1 MKPSRLLDAQGNPI
15 ALGKE
20 LGRGGEGAVFDV
32 IGQPDAVAKV
42 YLKPPSAQHAA
53 KLSAMARMATPP
65 LLNIA
70 AWPTGTLQDPSG
82 TVAGFMMP
90 KVGGHEPVF
99 KLYGPKLRLQEFPTA
114 DWRFLIHAAAN
125 AARSFS
131 TVHAAGLVIG
141 DVNHGNLVVGQD
153 ATVRMIDCDSFQVI
167 QGSSTW
173 FCEVGVGTHQPP
185 EMQGRA
191 SYAGV
196 VRTPNQ
202 DSFGLAVIIFQLLCI
217 ARHPFA
223 GRYKGAGEPPSIEDA
238 IQASRY
244 AYSRDRSRTA
254 MEPPPGSLPIDA
266 LTPTI
271 QDLFEKAFAPEAV
284 RGGRPGADQ
293 WVTALG
299 ELSSDLRV
307 CGANGGHY
315 YRKGLSACPWCAIEN
330 ASGITLFPVVFKPG
344 ATVGATGM
352 AALWQEVS
360 KVPDPPSVGRC
371 PPPPG
376 AAPAPSSPALALAG
390 VEGSLK
396 YAAWASVGAS
406 LLATLAIAPPDMS
419 AVMVPAI
426 GVIAFII
433 HRNARTNRQNPFQ
446 QKLADVK
453 RDWEALQRA
462 WAAPLPG
469 PGTVEIRAG
478 LSRIKDQH
486 DLLPSERAKRLQ
498 KLQEQRRDKQ
508 LEDHLD
514 RFSLANAKV
523 SGVGPTRVA
532 TLASH
537 GIDTASDIVSH
548 RLLAVPGFG
557 PATVAKLLAWRR
569 SHETSFRFDPNRGVS
584 PSEIALVERDI
595 SAQRTKLEREVAAGL
610 TRLRAAV
617 VAHTT
622 RRQALEGR
630 AAELLPQ
637 YAQALAD
644 AAVVP
649 EDRTTHKRL
658 LAMSGAAAAL
668 ALVTGFGHRP
678 PSPRYNPPP
687 MATVRPSIPIGTPPT
702 PSPAPAPAQPVQA
715 VRPTPAVRTPQGS
728 EAPRLAQPWRA
739 EPVETPPPAAGSP
752 WPQVANPASA
762 ALRMGEIEH
771 VAMKQAGYVRAAP
784 NGNSAIVRTAPGGAR
799 LRTFSK
805 NAGWIQ
811 VGEEEPWGWV
821 YSGLVDAVP

>member
-1 MKPSRLLDAQGNPI
+1 MKPGRLLDARGNPI

-32 IGQPDAVAKV
+32 VGQPDAVAKV
-42 YLKPPSAQHAA
+42 YLKAPSAQHAA
-53 KLSAMARMATPP
+53 KLSAMAGMATPP
-65 LLNIA
+65 LLKIA
-70 AWPTGTLQDPSG
+70 AWPTGTLHDPSG
-82 TVAGFMMP
+82 PIAGFVMP

-99 KLYGPKLRLQEFPTA
+99 KLYGPKLRMQQFPTA

-153 ATVRMIDCDSFQVI
+153 ATVRMIDCDSFQVT
-167 QGSSTW
+167 QGGKTW

-196 VRTPNQ
+196 VRTPDQ

-244 AYSRDRSRTA
+244 AYSRDRARTA

-266 LTPTI
+266 LTPAI
-271 QDLFEKAFAPEAV
+271 QDLFEKAFAPGAA
-284 RGGRPGADQ
+284 RAGRPGADQ

-315 YRKGLSACPWCAIEN
+315 YRKGLSACPWCTIEN

-360 KVPDPPSVGRC
+360 KVPDPPPVGQC

-376 AAPAPSSPALALAG
+376 AAPAPSPPAQALAG
-390 VEGSLK
+390 GGGSLK
-396 YAAWASVGAS
+396 TAAWASVGAS
-406 LLATLAIAPPDMS
+406 LLATLAVAPPDLR
-419 AVMVPAI
+419 ALMVPAI
-426 GVIAFII
+426 GVITFII
-433 HRNARTNRQNPFQ
+433 HRNARTNRQNPFR

-453 RDWEALQRA
+453 RDWEGLQRA

-469 PGTVEIRAG
+469 PGTAEIRAG
-478 LSRIKDQH
+478 LSRIKAQH
-486 DLLPSERAKRLQ
+486 DDLPNERAKRLQ

-523 SGVGPTRVA
+523 PGIGPTRVA
-532 TLASH
+532 TLGSH

-557 PATVAKLLAWRR
+557 PATITKLLAWRR
-569 SHETSFRFDPNRGVS
+569 SHEATFRFDPSRGVS
-584 PSEIALVERDI
+584 PSEIAVVERDI
-595 SAQRTKLEREVAAGL
+595 ATQRTKLEREVAAGL
-610 TRLRAAV
+610 TRLRAAAA
-617 VAHTT
+617 AHTT
-622 RRQALEGR
+622 RRQLLEGR

-668 ALVTGFGHRP
+668 ALVTGIGHRP
-678 PSPRYNPPP
+678 TSPGYSPPAV
-687 MATVRPSIPIGTPPT
+687 ATVRPSVPVSPPPA
-702 PSPAPAPAQPVQA
+702 PSPAPAQPVQA
-715 VRPTPAVRTPQGS
+715 VRPAPVERAPQGT
-728 EAPRLAQPWRA
+728 EAPRQMQPWRT
-739 EPVETPPPAAGSP
+739 EPVETPPPAAGP
-752 WPQVANPASA
+752 PIPQITSPASA
-762 ALRMGEIEH
+762 SSRTGEIERIG
-771 VAMKQAGYVRAAP
+771 MKQAGYIRAAP
-784 NGNSAIVRTAPGGAR
+784 NGNSAIVRTASGGAK
-799 LRTFSK
+799 LRVFSRS
-805 NAGWIQ
+805 AGWLQ

-821 YSGLVDAVP
+821 YSGLVEPSL

>member
-1 MKPSRLLDAQGNPI
+1 MTLGN
-15 ALGKE
+15 E

-32 IGQPDAVAKV
+32 VGQPDAVAKI

-53 KLSAMARMATPP
+53 KLSAMAGMATPP
-65 LLNIA
+65 LLKIA
-70 AWPTGTLQDPSG
+70 AWPTGTLRDPSG
-82 TVAGFMMP
+82 TVVGFTMP

-99 KLYGPKLRLQEFPTA
+99 KLYGPKLRMQQFPTA

-153 ATVRMIDCDSFQVI
+153 ATVRMIDCDSFQVTR
-167 QGSSTW
+167 GGKTW

-185 EMQGRA
+185 EMQGR
-191 SYAGV
+191 SSFAGV

-244 AYSRDRSRTA
+244 AYSRNRSRTA

-271 QDLFEKAFAPEAV
+271 QDLFEKAFDPGSV
-284 RGGRPGADQ
+284 RGGRPDANR

-299 ELSSDLRV
+299 ELASDLRV

-330 ASGITLFPVVFKPG
+330 ASGITLFPVVFRPG
-344 ATVGATGM
+344 ASVGATGM

-360 KVPDPPSVGRC
+360 KVPDPPPVGQC

-376 AAPAPSSPALALAG
+376 AALTPSPPAQALAG
-390 VEGSLK
+390 VGGSLK
-396 YAAWASVGAS
+396 TAAWASVGAS
-406 LLATLAIAPPDMS
+406 VLATLIIAPPDLR
-419 AVMVPAI
+419 ALMVPAI
-426 GVIAFII
+426 GVIVFVI
-433 HRNARTNRQNPFQ
+433 HRNGGAALQNPFRQ
-446 QKLADVK
+446 RLVEVK
-453 RDWEALQRA
+453 RDWETLQRA
-462 WAAPLPG
+462 WSAPVPG
-469 PGTVEIRAG
+469 PTVAEIRAG
-478 LSRIKDQH
+478 LQRIKAQH
-486 DLLPSERAKRLQ
+486 DVLPDERARRLQ
-498 KLQEQRRDKQ
+498 KLNEQRRQKQ

-514 RFSLANAKV
+514 RFSLANAKIP
-523 SGVGPTRVA
+523 GIGPTRVA

-537 GIDTASDIVSH
+537 GIDTASDIIRH

-557 PATVAKLLAWRR
+557 PATVSKLLAWRQ
-569 SHETSFRFDPNRGVS
+569 SHEMTFRFDPNRGVS
-584 PSEIALVERDI
+584 PSEIAVVERDI
-595 SAQRTKLEREVAAGL
+595 ATQRTKLEREVAAGL

-617 VAHTT
+617 AAHTA

-637 YAQALAD
+637 FAQALAD

-668 ALVTGFGHRP
+668 AVVTGIGGPSSSPGH
-678 PSPRYNPPP
+678 NPPP
-687 MATVRPSIPIGTPPT
+687 VATSRPAAPMAM
-702 PSPAPAPAQPVQA
+702 PSPPPPPPPPAQQIQTARPAPVERSPQMAEPARPV
-715 VRPTPAVRTPQGS
+715 
-728 EAPRLAQPWRA
+728 QPWRT
-739 EPVETPPPAAGSP
+739 EPVEAPPLVPGPSLP
-752 WPQVANPASA
+752 PVLNPASA
-762 ALRMGEIEH
+762 ASGPGDVEH
-771 VAMKQAGYVRAAP
+771 VTMRQAANVRSAA
-784 NGNSAIVRTAPGGAR
+784 NGNSAVVRTAPSGVR
-799 LRTFSK
+799 LRVFAR
-805 NAGWIQ
+805 AGGWVQ
-811 VGEEEPWGWV
+811 VGEGEPWGWV
-821 YSGLVDAVP
+821 YSGLVDAIP